1 MGLILSSHARCR
13 AHCHKY
19 LQIKQAF
26 KKREENA
33 ANPSVTIIYAARPID
48 VDIWDAA
55 LRDNQIKKFIYIQ
68 AQRWLHLAK

>member
-13 AHCHKY
+13 A
-19 LQIKQAF
+19 LSQISTNKTSIQ

-55 LRDNQIKKFIYIQ
+55 LRDNQIKKFIYTQ